1 MLINLTQNLELSQL
15 DFRQQ
20 LQCSGKT
27 AGHSRPVQHRNPRA
41 RGPYL
46 RCSGAG
52 REQQQQQ
59 PAGRGKLQAPA
70 AAPGCQDR
78 LRPQRRCRHL
88 FLNSPSR
95 RLRALNKILP
105 TPPGVSI
112 TGTSRSLCSCSTE
125 CFPGGLRTRWHHC
138 PMAQELSL
146 LVPDAASGCFGGQFL
161 HPSTCDR

>member
-20 LQCSGKT
+20 SHCSGKT

-52 REQQQQQ
+52 REQQQ

-78 LRPQRRCRHL
+78 LRPEEMQA
-88 FLNSPSR
+88 P
-95 RLRALNKILP
+95 
-105 TPPGVSI
+105 VSQQPQQPI
-112 TGTSRSLCSCSTE
+112 ESIK
-125 CFPGGLRTRWHHC
+125 
-138 PMAQELSL
+138 
-146 LVPDAASGCFGGQFL
+146 
-161 HPSTCDR
+161 